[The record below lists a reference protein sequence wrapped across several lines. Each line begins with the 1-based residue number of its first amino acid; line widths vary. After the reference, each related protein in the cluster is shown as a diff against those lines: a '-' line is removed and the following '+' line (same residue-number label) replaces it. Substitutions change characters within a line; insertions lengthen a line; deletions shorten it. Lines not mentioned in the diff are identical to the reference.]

1 MNMKR
6 IVFLFITL
14 FILTLSL
21 ISPTAAYTR
30 RNLQSVLIVYSTE
43 DPYCMEVMR
52 NTEIVL
58 EKNDIYFTKFDLSSN
73 YTFPALDNF
82 AIVAIATETIY
93 YLPIGPQMDLR
104 NYVKNGGRVVQL
116 LRGYSQETTE
126 IFGITNKTTPELIEP
141 VWGVVFETNLIPGIR
156 GLKIPP
162 KDCENVSYEISL
174 NQDARIIAR
183 AYSGLPL
190 AWSYVY
196 GNGET
201 IFWNATLLSDKA
213 YRGLIIGSI
222 VSLLPISA
230 RKVIGAGIVY
240 IDDMPSPS
248 WKTKLE
254 PIKSEYDITDTE
266 YYFKVMLPDLLDLG
280 KRYNIKYTTAT
291 VFSYNNITKP
301 PFSFFEWDNTT
312 LLNEDGSIIN
322 VPRETFKILN
332 KEKAEVGFHGYNHI
346 PFTLA
351 EWHSQTNMK
360 KAVES
365 AREKWFSL
373 SNIAPKIYV
382 PPMNVNDR
390 EGFSAV
396 MDVFPEIGI
405 YASLYTGYFDEGCDR
420 EFGIEP
426 WNEGIVSIPRVTS
439 GYNLSDYDKI
449 TALSAIE
456 SFGVWTH
463 FLHPDDVFS
472 TPINYPLADPEWIRN
487 PNSLPWKGEKTG
499 KNGLF
504 YKFDSVV
511 GNIKSLYPWLSFKT
525 ALEAKDDILHY
536 DDYGTSIEVFK
547 DFIDFNTYHE
557 ATYIVELPSILTLE
571 KDENLTILSN
581 EILGNKREMVVRVKN
596 GCKVYFKAS

>member
-1 MNMKR
+1 MKR
-6 IVFLFITL
+6 IVSLYIVL
-14 FILTLSL
+14 IILTLSTS
-21 ISPTAAYTR
+21 IPTAAFTR
-30 RNLQSVLIVYSTE
+30 KNLQSVLIVYSTE
-43 DPYCMEVMR
+43 DPYCMEVLK

-58 EKNDIYFTKFDLSSN
+58 EKNDIYFTKFNLSSN
-73 YTFPALDNF
+73 YTLPALDNF
-82 AIVAIATETIY
+82 PIIAIATETIY
-93 YLPIGPQMDLR
+93 YLPIGPQTDLK

-116 LRGYSQETTE
+116 LRGYSQDVVE
-126 IFGITNKTTPELIEP
+126 IYGITNTTTPEIIEQ
-141 VWGVVFETNLIPGIR
+141 VGGIEFITDLIPGVK

-183 AYSGLPL
+183 AYNGLPL

-222 VSLLPISA
+222 TSLLPISA
-230 RKVIGAGIVY
+230 RKIIGAGLVY

-266 YYFKVMLPDLLDLG
+266 YYFKVMLPDLIDLG

-312 LLNEDGSIIN
+312 LLNEDGSKIN
-322 VPRETFKILN
+322 VPEQTFKILN
-332 KEKAEVGFHGYNHI
+332 EEKAEVGFHGYNHI

-351 EWHSQTNMK
+351 EWHNQANMK

-373 SNIAPKIYV
+373 SSTAPRVYV

-390 EGFSAV
+390 EGFDAV
-396 MDVFPEIGI
+396 MDVFPEISI

-449 TALSAIE
+449 LALSAIE

-472 TPINYPLADPEWIRN
+472 TPINYPLAEPEWIRN
-487 PNSLPWKGEKTG
+487 PESLPWKGVNTG
-499 KNGLF
+499 NNGLF
-504 YKFDSVV
+504 YKFEKVV
-511 GNIKSLYPWLSFKT
+511 DKIESLYPWLSFKT

-536 DDYGTSIEVFK
+536 DDSGSSVDVYN
-547 DFIDFNTYHE
+547 DFINFNTFHE

-581 EILGNKREMVVRVKN
+581 EIFGNKRKMVIRVKN

>member
-1 MNMKR
+1 MKR
-6 IVFLFITL
+6 IVSLYIVL
-14 FILTLSL
+14 IILTLSTS
-21 ISPTAAYTR
+21 IPTAAFAR
-30 RNLQSVLIVYSTE
+30 KNLQNVLIVYSTE
-43 DPYCMEVMR
+43 DPYCMEVLK

-58 EKNDIYFTKFDLSSN
+58 EKNDIYFTKFNLSSN
-73 YTFPALDNF
+73 YTFPALDDF

-93 YLPIGPQMDLR
+93 YLPIGPQTDLK

-116 LRGYSQETTE
+116 LRGYSQDVVEMY
-126 IFGITNKTTPELIEP
+126 GITNTTTPEIIEQ
-141 VWGVVFETNLIPGIR
+141 VGGIEFITDLIPGVK

-222 VSLLPISA
+222 TSLLPISA
-230 RKVIGAGIVY
+230 RKIIGAGLVY

-266 YYFKVMLPDLLDLG
+266 YYFKVMLPDLIDLG

-312 LLNEDGSIIN
+312 LLNEDGSKIN
-322 VPRETFKILN
+322 VPEQTFKILN
-332 KEKAEVGFHGYNHI
+332 EEKAEVGFHGYNHI

-351 EWHSQTNMK
+351 EWHNQANMK

-373 SNIAPKIYV
+373 SSTAPRVYV

-390 EGFSAV
+390 EGFDAV
-396 MDVFPEIGI
+396 MDVFPEISI

-426 WNEGIVSIPRVTS
+426 WNERIVSIPRVTS

-472 TPINYPLADPEWIRN
+472 TPINYPLAEPEWIRN
-487 PNSLPWKGEKTG
+487 PESLPWKGVNTG

-504 YKFDSVV
+504 YKFEKVV
-511 GNIKSLYPWLSFKT
+511 DKIESLYPWLSFKT

-536 DDYGTSIEVFK
+536 DDSGSSIDVYN
-547 DFIDFNTYHE
+547 DFINFNTFHE

-581 EILGNKREMVVRVKN
+581 EIFGNKRKMVIRVKN

>member
-1 MNMKR
+1 MNTKR
-6 IVFLFITL
+6 TVFLFISL
-14 FILTLSL
+14 IILTLSS
-21 ISPTAAYTR
+21 ISPAATYTR
-30 RNLQSVLIVYSTE
+30 KNLQSVLIVYSTE
-43 DPYCMEVMR
+43 DPYCMEVMK

-58 EKNDIYFTKFDLSSN
+58 EKNDIYFTKYDLSSN

-82 AIVAIATETIY
+82 AVVAITTEAIY
-93 YLPIGPQMDLR
+93 YLPTEPLIDLKE
-104 NYVKNGGRVVQL
+104 YVRNGGRAVQL
-116 LRGYSQETTE
+116 FRSYSRETAV
-126 IFGITNKTTPELIEP
+126 IFGIANSSPPAFIE
-141 VWGVVFETNLIPGIR
+141 VRGIKFEANLIPGLK

-162 KDCENVSYEISL
+162 EEFDDISYPLSL
-174 NQDARIIAR
+174 NEDTKIIAR
-183 AYSGLPL
+183 AYNGLPL
-190 AWSYVY
+190 AWSCAF
-196 GNGET
+196 GRGKT
-201 IFWNATLLSDKA
+201 IFWNTTFFTNKA

-222 VSLLPISA
+222 TSLLPISA
-230 RKVIGAGIVY
+230 RKIIGAGIVY

-248 WKTKLE
+248 WKAKLE

-266 YYFKVMLPDLLDLG
+266 YYFKVMLPDLIDLG
-280 KRYNIKYTTAT
+280 KKYNIKYTTAT
-291 VFSYNNITKP
+291 VFSYNNLTDP
-301 PFSFFEWDNTT
+301 PFSFNEWDSTT
-312 LLNEDGSIIN
+312 LLMEDGTIIN
-322 VPRETFKILN
+322 VPVETFKILRE
-332 KEKAEVGFHGYNHI
+332 EKAEIGFHGYNHI

-373 SNIAPKIYV
+373 SSTAPKIYV

-390 EGFSAV
+390 EGFNAV
-396 MDVFPEIGI
+396 MDIFPEIGI
-405 YASLYTGYFDEGCDR
+405 YASLYTGYFNEGCDR

-426 WNEGIVSIPRVTS
+426 WNERIVSIPRVTS

-487 PNSLPWKGEKTG
+487 PDSLPWKGEKTG

-504 YKFDSVV
+504 YKFESTVD
-511 GNIKSLYPWLSFKT
+511 NIKSLYPWLSFKT
-525 ALEAKDDILHY
+525 ALEAKNDILHY
-536 DDYGTSIEVFK
+536 DSYGTSIDVYN
-547 DFIDFNTYHE
+547 DFINFNTYHE
-557 ATYIVELPSILTLE
+557 ATYVVELPSILTLE

-581 EILGNKREMVVRVKN
+581 EILDNKRKMVIRVKN
-596 GCKVYFKAS
+596 GCKIYFKGS

>member
-1 MNMKR
+1 MKR
-6 IVFLFITL
+6 IVSLYIVL
-14 FILTLSL
+14 IILTLSTS
-21 ISPTAAYTR
+21 IPTAAFTR
-30 RNLQSVLIVYSTE
+30 KNLQSVLIVYSTE
-43 DPYCMEVMR
+43 DPYCMEVLK

-58 EKNDIYFTKFDLSSN
+58 EKNDIYFTKFNLSSN
-73 YTFPALDNF
+73 YTLPALDNF
-82 AIVAIATETIY
+82 PIIAIATETIY
-93 YLPIGPQMDLR
+93 YLPIGPQTDLK

-116 LRGYSQETTE
+116 LRGYSQDVVE
-126 IFGITNKTTPELIEP
+126 IYGITNTTTPEIIEQ
-141 VWGVVFETNLIPGIR
+141 VGGIEFITDLIPGVK

-183 AYSGLPL
+183 AYNGLPL

-222 VSLLPISA
+222 TSLLPISA
-230 RKVIGAGIVY
+230 RKIIGAGLVY

-266 YYFKVMLPDLLDLG
+266 YYFKVMLPDLIDLG

-312 LLNEDGSIIN
+312 LLNEDGSKIN
-322 VPRETFKILN
+322 VPEQTFKILN
-332 KEKAEVGFHGYNHI
+332 EEKAEVGFHGYNHI

-351 EWHSQTNMK
+351 EWHNQANMK

-373 SNIAPKIYV
+373 SSTAPRVYV

-390 EGFSAV
+390 EGFDAV
-396 MDVFPEIGI
+396 MDVFPEISI

-426 WNEGIVSIPRVTS
+426 WNERIVSIPRVTS

-449 TALSAIE
+449 LALSAIE

-472 TPINYPLADPEWIRN
+472 TPINYPLAEPEWIRN
-487 PNSLPWKGEKTG
+487 PESLPWKGVNTG
-499 KNGLF
+499 NNGLF
-504 YKFDSVV
+504 YKFEKVV
-511 GNIKSLYPWLSFKT
+511 DKIESLYPWLSFKT

-536 DDYGTSIEVFK
+536 DDSGSSVDVYN
-547 DFIDFNTYHE
+547 DFINFNTFHE

-581 EILGNKREMVVRVKN
+581 EIFGNKRKMVIRVKN

>member
-1 MNMKR
+1 MKR
-6 IVFLFITL
+6 IVSLYIVL
-14 FILTLSL
+14 IILTLSTS
-21 ISPTAAYTR
+21 IPTAAFAR
-30 RNLQSVLIVYSTE
+30 KNLQNVLIVYSTE
-43 DPYCMEVMR
+43 DPYCMEVLK

-58 EKNDIYFTKFDLSSN
+58 EKNDIYFTKFNLSSN
-73 YTFPALDNF
+73 YTFPALDDF

-174 NQDARIIAR
+174 NQDAKIIAR

-266 YYFKVMLPDLLDLG
+266 YYFKVMLPDLLDMG

-322 VPRETFKILN
+322 VPGETFKILN
-332 KEKAEVGFHGYNHI
+332 EEKAEVGFHGYNHI

-499 KNGLF
+499 RNGLF

>member
-1 MNMKR
+1 MKR
-6 IVFLFITL
+6 SVFLLITL
-14 FILTLSL
+14 FILTLSS
-21 ISPTAAYTR
+21 ISPAATYTR
-30 RNLQSVLIVYSTE
+30 KNLQNVLIVYSTE
-43 DPYCMEVMR
+43 DQYCMEVMK

-82 AIVAIATETIY
+82 SIVAIATETIY
-93 YLPIGPQMDLR
+93 YLPIGPQMDLK

-116 LRGYSQETTE
+116 LRGFSQEVAE
-126 IFGITNKTTPELIEP
+126 IFGITNKITPELIEP
-141 VWGVVFETNLIPGIR
+141 VVGVVFETNLIPGIK

-162 KDCENVSYEISL
+162 KDCENVSYKITL
-174 NQDARIIAR
+174 NEKAKIIAR
-183 AYSGLPL
+183 SYSGLPL

-222 VSLLPISA
+222 TSLLPINA
-230 RKVIGAGIVY
+230 RKIIGAGIIY

-248 WKTKLE
+248 WKSKLE

-266 YYFKVMLPDLLDLG
+266 YYFKVMLPDLIDLG
-280 KRYNIKYTTAT
+280 KRYDIRYTTAT
-291 VFSYNNITKP
+291 VFSYNNIIKP

-312 LLNEDGSIIN
+312 LLNQDGSITS
-322 VPRETFKILN
+322 VPEETFKIL
-332 KEKAEVGFHGYNHI
+332 KEEKAEVGFHGYNHI

-351 EWHSQTNMK
+351 EWHSQANMK

-365 AREKWFSL
+365 AREKWFTL
-373 SNIAPKIYV
+373 SNTTPKIYV

-390 EGFSAV
+390 EGFNAV
-396 MDVFPEIGI
+396 MNVFPEIGI

-426 WNEGIVSIPRVTS
+426 WNERIVSIPRVTS

-449 TALSAIE
+449 TALSVIE

-472 TPINYPLADPEWIRN
+472 TTINYPLADPEWIRN
-487 PNSLPWKGEKTG
+487 PDSLPWKGEKTG

-504 YKFDSVV
+504 YKFESNVD
-511 GNIKSLYPWLSFKT
+511 NIKSLYPWLSFKT

-536 DDYGTSIEVFK
+536 DGYGTTIEVYN
-547 DFIDFNTYHE
+547 DFINFNTYHE

-581 EILGNKREMVVRVKN
+581 EILGNKRKMVVRVKN
-596 GCKVYFKAS
+596 GCKVYFKGS

>member
-499 KNGLF
+499 RNGLF

-536 DDYGTSIEVFK
+536 DDCGTSIEVFK

>member
-1 MNMKR
+1 MKR
-6 IVFLFITL
+6 IVSLYIVL
-14 FILTLSL
+14 IILTLSTS
-21 ISPTAAYTR
+21 IPTASFAR
-30 RNLQSVLIVYSTE
+30 KNLQNVLIVYSTE
-43 DPYCMEVMR
+43 DPYCMEVLK

-58 EKNDIYFTKFDLSSN
+58 EKNDIYFTKFNLSSN
-73 YTFPALDNF
+73 YTLPALDNF
-82 AIVAIATETIY
+82 PIIAIATETIY
-93 YLPIGPQMDLR
+93 YLPIGPQTDLK

-116 LRGYSQETTE
+116 LRGYSQDVVE
-126 IFGITNKTTPELIEP
+126 IYGITNTTTPEIIEQ
-141 VWGVVFETNLIPGIR
+141 VGGIEFITDFIPGVK

-183 AYSGLPL
+183 AYNGLPL

-222 VSLLPISA
+222 TSLLPISA
-230 RKVIGAGIVY
+230 RKIIGAGLVY

-266 YYFKVMLPDLLDLG
+266 YYFKVMLPDLIDLG

-312 LLNEDGSIIN
+312 LLNEDGSKIN
-322 VPRETFKILN
+322 VPEQTFKILN
-332 KEKAEVGFHGYNHI
+332 EEKAEVGFHGYNHI

-351 EWHSQTNMK
+351 EWHNQANMK

-373 SNIAPKIYV
+373 SSTAPRVYV

-390 EGFSAV
+390 EGFDAV
-396 MDVFPEIGI
+396 MDVFPEISI

-426 WNEGIVSIPRVTS
+426 WNERIVSIPRVTS

-472 TPINYPLADPEWIRN
+472 TPINYPLAEPEWIRN
-487 PNSLPWKGEKTG
+487 PESLPWKGEKTG
-499 KNGLF
+499 NNGLF
-504 YKFDSVV
+504 YKFEKVV
-511 GNIKSLYPWLSFKT
+511 DKIESLYPWLSFKT

-536 DDYGTSIEVFK
+536 DDSGSSVDVYN
-547 DFIDFNTYHE
+547 DFINFNTFHE

-581 EILGNKREMVVRVKN
+581 KIFGNKRKMVIRVKN

>member
-472 TPINYPLADPEWIRN
+472 TPINYPLAEPEWIRN

-499 KNGLF
+499 RNGLF

-536 DDYGTSIEVFK
+536 DDCGTSIEVFK

>member
-1 MNMKR
+1 MKR
-6 IVFLFITL
+6 IVSLYIVL
-14 FILTLSL
+14 IILTLSTS
-21 ISPTAAYTR
+21 IPTAAFAR
-30 RNLQSVLIVYSTE
+30 KNLQNVLIVYSTE
-43 DPYCMEVMR
+43 DPYCMEVLK

-58 EKNDIYFTKFDLSSN
+58 EKNDIYFTKFNLSSN
-73 YTFPALDNF
+73 YTLPALDNF
-82 AIVAIATETIY
+82 PIIAIATETIY
-93 YLPIGPQMDLR
+93 YLPIGPQTDLK

-116 LRGYSQETTE
+116 LRGYSQDVVE
-126 IFGITNKTTPELIEP
+126 IYGITNTTTPEIIEQ
-141 VWGVVFETNLIPGIR
+141 VGGIEFITDLIPGVK

-183 AYSGLPL
+183 AYNGLPL

-222 VSLLPISA
+222 TSLLPISA
-230 RKVIGAGIVY
+230 RKIIGAGLVY

-266 YYFKVMLPDLLDLG
+266 YYFKVMLPDLIDLG

-312 LLNEDGSIIN
+312 LLNEDGSKIN
-322 VPRETFKILN
+322 VPEQTFKILN
-332 KEKAEVGFHGYNHI
+332 EEKAEVGFHGYNHI

-351 EWHSQTNMK
+351 EWHNQANMK

-373 SNIAPKIYV
+373 SSTAPRVYV

-390 EGFSAV
+390 EGFDAV
-396 MDVFPEIGI
+396 MDVFPEISI

-449 TALSAIE
+449 LALSAIE

-472 TPINYPLADPEWIRN
+472 TPINYPLAEPEWIRN
-487 PNSLPWKGEKTG
+487 PESLPWKGVNTG
-499 KNGLF
+499 NNGLF
-504 YKFDSVV
+504 YKFEKVV
-511 GNIKSLYPWLSFKT
+511 DKIESLYPWLSFKT

-536 DDYGTSIEVFK
+536 DDSGSSVDVYN
-547 DFIDFNTYHE
+547 DFINFNTFHE

-581 EILGNKREMVVRVKN
+581 EIFGNKRKMVIRVKN

>member
-1 MNMKR
+1 MKR
-6 IVFLFITL
+6 IVSLYIVL
-14 FILTLSL
+14 IILTLSTS
-21 ISPTAAYTR
+21 IPTAAFAR
-30 RNLQSVLIVYSTE
+30 KNLQNVLIVYSTE
-43 DPYCMEVMR
+43 DPYCMEVLK

-58 EKNDIYFTKFDLSSN
+58 EKNDIYFTKFNLSSN
-73 YTFPALDNF
+73 YTFPALDDF

-93 YLPIGPQMDLR
+93 YLPIGPQMDLK

-116 LRGYSQETTE
+116 LRGYSQDVVE
-126 IFGITNKTTPELIEP
+126 IYGITNTTTPEIIEQ
-141 VWGVVFETNLIPGIR
+141 VGGIEFITDLIPGVK

-183 AYSGLPL
+183 AYNGLPL

-222 VSLLPISA
+222 TSLLPISA
-230 RKVIGAGIVY
+230 RKIIGAGLVY

-266 YYFKVMLPDLLDLG
+266 YYFKVMLPDLIDLG

-312 LLNEDGSIIN
+312 LLNEDGSKIN
-322 VPRETFKILN
+322 VPEQTFKILN
-332 KEKAEVGFHGYNHI
+332 EEKAEVGFHGYNHI

-351 EWHSQTNMK
+351 EWHNQANMK

-373 SNIAPKIYV
+373 SSTAPRVYV

-390 EGFSAV
+390 EGFDAV
-396 MDVFPEIGI
+396 MDVFPEISI

-449 TALSAIE
+449 LALSAIE

-472 TPINYPLADPEWIRN
+472 TPINYPLAEPEWIRN
-487 PNSLPWKGEKTG
+487 PESLPWKGEKTG
-499 KNGLF
+499 NNGLF
-504 YKFDSVV
+504 YKFEKVV
-511 GNIKSLYPWLSFKT
+511 DKIESLYPWLFFKT

-536 DDYGTSIEVFK
+536 DDSGSSVDVYN
-547 DFIDFNTYHE
+547 DFINFNTFHE

-581 EILGNKREMVVRVKN
+581 EIFGNKRKMVIRVKN